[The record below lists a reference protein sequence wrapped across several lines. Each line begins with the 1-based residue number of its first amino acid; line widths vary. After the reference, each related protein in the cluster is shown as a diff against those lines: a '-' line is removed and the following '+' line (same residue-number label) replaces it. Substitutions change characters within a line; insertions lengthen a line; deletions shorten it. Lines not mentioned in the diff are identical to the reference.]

1 MTDGGYQV
9 DATALAAGE
18 RIAHD
23 LAGRAE
29 ALASELSGVF
39 SQLTAASGHNA
50 LSGALAD
57 ASSATSRHMT
67 QVAQLFAYIGDRLR
81 STADA
86 YEHTDSMGANG
97 IQGLQGG
104 LR

>member
-9 DATALAAGE
+9 DATVLAGGD

-23 LAGRAE
+23 LAARAE
-29 ALASELSGVF
+29 ALASELGGVF
-39 SQLTAASGHNA
+39 SQLTAASGQNA

-57 ASSATSRHMT
+57 ASSATSRCMT
-67 QVAQLFAYIGDRLR
+67 QAAQLFAHIGDRLR

-86 YEHTDSMGANG
+86 YEHTDSVGASA